1 MLRTRYVGHFA
12 VWDQKASMVIAQMA
26 AMDVPQKTSNAGACY
41 NNYCIYI
48 YICDFIVINN
58 CIVIYVC
65 NVTHT
70 HIHGHLQHVLHMIDT
85 VLGSLLKIMVNI
97 VYWMLLMVEY

>member
-1 MLRTRYVGHFA
+1 MHKWQQWMYRKKQAMLGLATIITV
-12 VWDQKASMVIAQMA
+12 
-26 AMDVPQKTSNAGACY
+26 
-41 NNYCIYI
+41 YI